1 MNPEK
6 SSTPTP
12 PTSLLGAGSQ
22 QVDDIQMVAYV
33 GQDLE
38 LGHQSL
44 VLTGRGPLCVRSKGK
59 SGRRDSGAL
68 SSRAILLP
76 SEVSSAQLSLHR
88 LPHALQKG
96 QSPACVHSST
106 LLSQHPLGNSEAGVV
121 CGQLLDIPLGGPGP
135 RGSWADSELGTWWE
149 RPPKA
154 SFRHSQAQLETSRQ
168 GCAHI
173 SSFSHFPHFENY
185 KGEAQRGLQGQRG
198 PFCKHLCCVLC
209 FPCNLFLPGVLK
221 VISSQEG
228 P

>member
-1 MNPEK
+1 
-6 SSTPTP
+6 
-12 PTSLLGAGSQ
+12 
-22 QVDDIQMVAYV
+22 MVADV

-44 VLTGRGPLCVRSKGK
+44 VLAGRGPLCVRGKGEL
-59 SGRRDSGAL
+59 GQRDSGAL
-68 SSRAILLP
+68 SSRAALLP
-76 SEVSSAQLSLHR
+76 SEVSGSQLSLHG

-96 QSPACVHSST
+96 WSPACFHSST
-106 LLSQHPLGNSEAGVV
+106 LLSQHPLGYSEAGVV
-121 CGQLLDIPLGGPGP
+121 WGQLLDIALGGPGP
-135 RGSWADSELGTWWE
+135 EGQVLTRSWAPGGSALWE

-154 SFRHSQAQLETSRQ
+154 SFCQNQAQLEASRQ
-168 GCAHI
+168 VYAHI

-198 PFCKHLCCVLC
+198 PCCKHLCCVLC
-209 FPCNLFLPGVLK
+209 SPCNLFLPGFLK